1 MILHGQLEVGQLQAT
16 KEVCQ
21 RMLRGVLLLQ
31 GRRTRARRSKLR
43 SGGVTATVM
52 NAVTTNR
59 ITKTMERML
68 YMVYTC
74 PME

>member
-1 MILHGQLEVGQLQAT
+1 MVLHGQLEVGQLQPT
-16 KEVCQ
+16 SEVCQ

-31 GRRTRARRSKLR
+31 ARRTRARRSKLC

-52 NAVTTNR
+52 NAVTTSR

-74 PME
+74 PVK